1 MEPPQAGT
9 SPASGR
15 VLTAANL
22 ISFARLLG
30 VRCFSSLLF
39 GGATG
44 AAVAVLA
51 VGGTTDWV
59 DGWVARRFGQVSRVG
74 ELLDPLVDRL
84 YIAATVVAF
93 TVEGVVPLAFTVAL
107 FARELVL
114 LVCLGVLRRYGFG
127 PPPVH
132 YLGKTATFV
141 LLAAFPV
148 LLLAHASEAAEPL
161 AHPLGWGLA
170 WWGIGLYWLAAVLYV
185 AQVAGLVRT
194 PVGRMTAS
202 GQGRRPPPG
211 QATARASA
219 GRGTTRRGAAPRGV
233 QPAHRPVPRLARTAA
248 TRPPRSGARSPAV
261 RSRRGAAGPG
271 SAPARSRWRSSGSCS
286 PSPTSTSSPAPA
298 ANQTRRTWPR
308 RSPDRA
314 PSRQAGPRRR
324 RPCATRSRR
333 PARTP
338 WPRTRN
344 CCGC

>member
-30 VRCFSSLLF
+30 VPLFLVLLF

-93 TVEGVVPLAFTVAL
+93 TVEL

-141 LLAAFPV
+141 LLGAFPV
-148 LLLAHASEAAEPL
+148 LLL
-161 AHPLGWGLA
+161 
-170 WWGIGLYWLAAVLYV
+170 
-185 AQVAGLVRT
+185 
-194 PVGRMTAS
+194 
-202 GQGRRPPPG
+202 
-211 QATARASA
+211 
-219 GRGTTRRGAAPRGV
+219 
-233 QPAHRPVPRLARTAA
+233 
-248 TRPPRSGARSPAV
+248 
-261 RSRRGAAGPG
+261 
-271 SAPARSRWRSSGSCS
+271 
-286 PSPTSTSSPAPA
+286 
-298 ANQTRRTWPR
+298 
-308 RSPDRA
+308 
-314 PSRQAGPRRR
+314 
-324 RPCATRSRR
+324 
-333 PARTP
+333 
-338 WPRTRN
+338 
-344 CCGC
+344 